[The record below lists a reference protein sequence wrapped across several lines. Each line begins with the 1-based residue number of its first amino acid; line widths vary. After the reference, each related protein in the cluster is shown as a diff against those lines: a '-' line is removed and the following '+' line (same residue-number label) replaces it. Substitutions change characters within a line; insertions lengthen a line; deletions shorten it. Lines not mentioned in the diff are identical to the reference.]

1 MVKLH
6 VKKGDTV
13 VVVSGKDKGKVGE
26 ILSVDKKEM
35 RVLVKDVN
43 IVKRHVKPSATS
55 AGGVVSSER
64 SIHVSNVMHV
74 DPKTKAPTRVG
85 FQILEDGRKVRVAK
99 KSGEQIDN

>member
-43 IVKRHVKPSATS
+43 IVKRHLKPSATS